1 MLHIITSNRIPVNSL
16 KEYSDNFI
24 ICHKS
29 KTEINVPY
37 RNIAYQHQFSIYIQ
51 SGMNSQ
57 IESENYTSSM
67 EEKFLEYQVSTISD
81 ALEDIG
87 GKISKDLLCENDRRR
102 SAGRGRDK
110 ADKDHENN
118 TREEPMIFCACDPAW
133 NHLACSF
140 LNKYFRRNL
149 LAKSGI
155 SVECLN
161 LFSYLKV
168 VNDDA
173 IKSIIKNILNTDF
186 IYPDEPVSFS
196 YALDR
201 VMFGLV

>member
-1 MLHIITSNRIPVNSL
+1 MLHIITSNRVPVNSL
-16 KEYSDNFI
+16 KEYSENFI
-24 ICHKS
+24 LCHKS

-37 RNIAYQHQFSIYIQ
+37 RDIVFQHQFSIYIQ

-57 IESENYTSSM
+57 IESENYTSSV
-67 EEKFLEYQVSTISD
+67 EEKFLEYQVPTISE

-87 GKISKDLLCENDRRR
+87 RNISDDLLSKTFRRPNERGTGGKNNKKQNDT
-102 SAGRGRDK
+102 DI
-110 ADKDHENN
+110 
-118 TREEPMIFCACDPAW
+118 EEPIIFCACDPSW
-133 NHLACSF
+133 NHLACAF

-149 LAKSGI
+149 LAKYGVN
-155 SVECLN
+155 VECLN

-173 IKSIIKNILNTDF
+173 IKSMIKNILNTDF

-201 VMFGLV
+201 VMLGLV